1 MKAGILLTT
10 FIVVLLFGSAFSQT
24 TDKPAYIVKQQDTI
38 YGVGHV
44 GKNQQY
50 IQFKRAD
57 ATNFRKILP
66 EQIDAFRII
75 GGRYFISY
83 QVVEYKGKLNWY
95 FLELLVDGEIDLYSI
110 SKYARFF
117 IQKNDGKLVELKDNV
132 ENITSIAGSKYL
144 KKDKRYLGV
153 IKLYMEDAPA
163 LLPEIDKMDRLQ
175 QADLVKLAVDYH
187 KAVCTDHE
195 CVNYTKDVPKVTY
208 KLEILSGANHH
219 NISYTPQFGVLVYV
233 WRPLHNERLYLKTG
247 LIYSARSYGR
257 TEYTYPEKIVY
268 NLKIPFSFEYVFG
281 KKAFKPTLAIGFPTG
296 MYPIVSV
303 QGGFIV
309 SVTPGFELSLSASLD
324 GILSQMAGMQKE
336 LYNNNFGHSVNFGL
350 IFDFK

>member
-1 MKAGILLTT
+1 MKAGILVTT
-10 FIVVLLFGSAFSQT
+10 FLVLSLFGSAFSQT
-24 TDKPAYIVKQQDTI
+24 TDKPAYIVNHQDTI
-38 YGVGHV
+38 YGIGHV

-57 ATNFRKILP
+57 ATKFRKILP

-75 GGRYFISY
+75 GGRYFISH
-83 QVVEYKGKLNWY
+83 QVVEYNKKLNWY
-95 FLELLVDGEIDLYSI
+95 FLELLVDGEIDLYAI
-110 SKYARFF
+110 SKSVRFF
-117 IQKNDGKLVELKDNV
+117 IKKDDGELVELKDNV
-132 ENITSIAGSKYL
+132 GNITNIDGSKYL

-153 IKLYMEDAPA
+153 MKLYMEDAPA
-163 LLPEIDKMDRLQ
+163 LFPEIDKMDRLQ

-208 KLEILSGANHH
+208 KLELLSGANHH
-219 NISYTPQFGVLVYV
+219 NSTYTPQFGVLVYV

-247 LIYSARSYGR
+247 LIYSARAYGR

-281 KKAFKPTLAIGFPTG
+281 NKAVKPTLAIGFPTG
-296 MYPIVSV
+296 MYPIVSA
-303 QGGFIV
+303 QAGLIV
-309 SVTPGFELSLSASLD
+309 SVTPNFELSLSGSID
-324 GILSQMAGMQKE
+324 GLLGLLVGNHQDF
-336 LYNNNFGHSVNFGL
+336 YNNDFGHTINFGL
-350 IFDFK
+350 IFDLK